1 MKVLLGVQGEFG
13 CCAPKRKILRPALGT
28 DARPNPAFRQQLGA
42 ASMMGRG
49 PILPRAERQAY
60 HGPWH
65 RWNDQ
70 GGAIPFPSPC
80 LPAARVLLLPELPS
94 GTARLGS
101 PFPIPGGSELS
112 PQLLQLIT
120 AMKTKVNGST
130 GAPLRLSLQ
139 RAGEQDQTLGLG
151 VALWGRA

>member
-1 MKVLLGVQGEFG
+1 MTEGVQT
-13 CCAPKRKILRPALGT
+13 L
-28 DARPNPAFRQQLGA
+28 
-42 ASMMGRG
+42 
-49 PILPRAERQAY
+49 
-60 HGPWH
+60 
-65 RWNDQ
+65 
-70 GGAIPFPSPC
+70 FP
-80 LPAARVLLLPELPS
+80 LPASLLPGVLPLPELPS
-94 GTARLGS
+94 GTAQLGS

-139 RAGEQDQTLGLG
+139 QGGEQDQTLGLG